1 MLIGSSGSGFIREHM
16 QRDINLKLA
25 DTRRKREVV
34 RKRTKG
40 ESRHGMYTW
49 LI

>member
-1 MLIGSSGSGFIREHM
+1 MIGSSGSGFIREHL

-25 DTRRKREVV
+25 DTRRKREVDKE
-34 RKRTKG
+34 RKKG
-40 ESRHGMYTW
+40 ETGQGMYAW